1 MLELIED
8 ASDKAD
14 AQSLLEEIVR
24 KTWRR
29 SEHRLVVW
37 RPSSRELQIAHDHQ
51 FWFATVELDDD
62 ATTPRYWNSFG
73 IYQPG
78 QGGLVITV
86 EINIPT
92 TTNSG
97 RVSGFFARD
106 TDTGQV
112 YLMHDGGV
120 GGGRKGIGREAF
132 LKWSGALPVGVAT
145 SSGDSRYGLVV
156 APLNKHFGRRLVY
169 FLETVRDFK
178 AAVASGEVNEAPV
191 DKSAP
196 HFRDFYPEF
205 SGIKRGRRKAE
216 FEYRSRHGEVVKRVE
231 EWRRISLGRQQRIM
245 KNTFVDM
252 AVFSG
257 HRLDEIYEVKTGAD
271 RQALYTAIGQLV
283 VHEGDRNAGARYLV
297 VPDEGAVPADLAVA
311 LDRLRIEV
319 KRYRINSSDEI
330 EFPVD

>member
-1 MLELIED
+1 MLELIEET
-8 ASDKAD
+8 SQKA
-14 AQSLLEEIVR
+14 AAQQSLEALI
-24 KTWRR
+24 KSTWRSSERR
-29 SEHRLVVW
+29 SVVW
-37 RPSSRELQIAHDHQ
+37 RPSSRELPIAHDGR
-51 FWFATVELDDD
+51 FWFATVEIDDD

-73 IYQPG
+73 IYQSG
-78 QGGLVITV
+78 QSGLVITV

-106 TDTGQV
+106 TDTGEI

-132 LKWSGALPVGVAT
+132 LEWSGARPVEVAT
-145 SSGDSRYGLVV
+145 SAGGPRYGLLV

-178 AAVASGEVNEAPV
+178 AAVAAGEVNEETV
-191 DKSAP
+191 DKIAP
-196 HFRDFYPEF
+196 SFRDFYPEF
-205 SGIKRGRRKAE
+205 SGTKRGKRKAE

-231 EWRRISLGRQQRIM
+231 EWRRANLGGQRLIM
-245 KNTFVDM
+245 KNTFVDL

-257 HRLDEIYEVKTGAD
+257 ERLEEIYEVKTGMD
-271 RQALYTAIGQLV
+271 RQALYTAIGQLL
-283 VHEGDRNAGARYLV
+283 VHEGERNAKVRYLV
-297 VPDEGAVPADLAVA
+297 VPDEGEVPDDLAGA

-319 KRYRINSSDEI
+319 KRYRINSADEI
-330 EFPVD
+330 DFPVE